1 MLAFIAALFFTLPV
15 MAQPILENGIHEA
28 PCKYPIPEEIVVKQD
43 FGRFCKYE
51 ALNAAL
57 PPATANRVVY
67 FGDSITEGWL
77 KGIVGI
83 NSADVL
89 NRGVGGQT
97 TAQMLVR
104 FRADVL
110 NLNPK
115 IVHLMAGTND
125 IAGNTGPTSINRIK
139 EAIMSMVEQARARK
153 IRVILASIPPA
164 KSFGWNTRVNPVPH
178 IRTMNKWIA
187 EYAAAEGLTHVDYY
201 SALADW
207 DGAFNRSLTFDGVHP
222 NSEGY
227 AVMGNLAADA
237 VRRANQ

>member
-1 MLAFIAALFFTLPV
+1 MFAIFASLLLSFSAF
-15 MAQPILENGIHEA
+15 AQTTEIGIQDIPCKNGI
-28 PCKYPIPEEIVVKQD
+28 PEDQILKLD

-51 ALNAAL
+51 LLNAQL
-57 PPATANRVVY
+57 PPATQNRVVY

-83 NSADVL
+83 TKDDLL

-110 NLNPK
+110 NLKPK

-139 EAIMSMVEQARARK
+139 EAFMSMVEQAKARK

-164 KSFGWNTRVNPVPH
+164 KQFGWNPKVNPVPH
-178 IRTMNKWIA
+178 IRVLNQWIR
-187 EYAAAEGLTHVDYY
+187 EYAAQEGLTHVDYHT
-201 SALADW
+201 ALVDR
-207 DGAFNRSLTFDGVHP
+207 DGGFQAQLSFDGVHP
-222 NSEGY
+222 NAEGY
-227 AVMGNLAADA
+227 RIMANIAADA
-237 VRRANQ
+237 IRRANY

>member
-1 MLAFIAALFFTLPV
+1 MLAFAMVLFFTLSAS
-15 MAQPILENGIHEA
+15 AQPILENGIHEA

-139 EAIMSMVEQARARK
+139 EAIMSMVEQARGRD

-164 KSFGWNTRVNPVPH
+164 KSFGWNPRVNPVPH

-187 EYAAAEGLTHVDYY
+187 EYAAKEGLTHVDYY

-222 NSEGY
+222 NAEGY